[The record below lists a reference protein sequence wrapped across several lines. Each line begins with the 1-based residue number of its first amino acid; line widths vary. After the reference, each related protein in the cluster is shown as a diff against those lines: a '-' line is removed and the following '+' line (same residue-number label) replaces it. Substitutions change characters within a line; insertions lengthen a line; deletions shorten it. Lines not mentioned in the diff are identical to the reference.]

1 MNELYD
7 NLVKFRLKSYENIE
21 KFKDEDYHTEY
32 FENAK
37 DVIKQLFLIAFC
49 NKNEP
54 DTLPDVF
61 YINDVHFTKFDF
73 EDLMNDIG
81 YKVIVELSEANWI
94 KGLCSFKVTIVK
106 S

>member
-7 NLVKFRLKSYENIE
+7 KLVKFRLKSYENIE
-21 KFKDEDYHTEY
+21 KFKDDDFHAKY
-32 FENAK
+32 FEDAK
-37 DVIKQLFLIAFC
+37 DVIKQLLLIAFC

-61 YINDVHFTKFDF
+61 YINNVHFTQFDL
-73 EDLMNDIG
+73 EYLMNDIG
-81 YKVIVELSEANWI
+81 YKVTVDLVGANWI